1 MDKEKPQNK
10 KKQRLTEVGKYS
22 AMTFQM
28 AAIIA
33 IGVWGGIKLDEY
45 FGLEKFPVFTL
56 SLSLL
61 STAGSVYFV
70 IKDLLKK

>member
-1 MDKEKPQNK
+1 MDKEKPQNP
-10 KKQRLTEVGKYS
+10 KKQRLTNAGKYS

-33 IGVWGGIKLDEY
+33 LGVWGGLKLDEY
-45 FGLEKFPVFTL
+45 FCLKKFPAFTI

-61 STAGSVYFV
+61 SVVASIYFV
-70 IKDLLKK
+70 IKDLNKK